1 MNISIDAEKPFDK
14 VQHPLMIETLT
25 KVGIEG
31 TFLNISKAIYDKHT
45 ANTILNGDNWTIL
58 PPKSGT
64 RKGCPLSTLL
74 CDILLE
80 GLATA
85 VRQTKEINGLQV
97 GREELNVSL
106 YADER
111 TLYRENPKD
120 STQKL
125 FEWINTVSKGA
136 GYKSHIR
143 KSVTFLYTNN
153 EILEKEYKY
162 TITFKTA
169 PPKIKYLVIHLF
181 EEAKDLYNKNYKM
194 IIKEVKEDVEKWK
207 DIP

>member
-31 TFLNISKAIYDKHT
+31 IFLNISKAIYDKHT

-74 CDILLE
+74 FDILLE

-106 YADER
+106 YAHDR
-111 TLYRENPKD
+111 KLYRENTKD
-120 STQKL
+120 SAQKL

-136 GYKSHIR
+136 GYKSHIH
-143 KSVTFLYTNN
+143 KSVTFLYTKN

-162 TITFKTA
+162 TITFKIA
-169 PPKIKYLVIHLF
+169 PPKN
-181 EEAKDLYNKNYKM
+181 E
-194 IIKEVKEDVEKWK
+194 
-207 DIP
+207 IPSDRPF

>member
-1 MNISIDAEKPFDK
+1 MIISIDAEKPFDK

-64 RKGCPLSTLL
+64 RKGCPLSALL

-80 GLATA
+80 VLATA

-106 YADER
+106 YADDMILYIETLR
-111 TLYRENPKD
+111 T
-120 STQKL
+120 Q
-125 FEWINTVSKGA
+125 
-136 GYKSHIR
+136 H
-143 KSVTFLYTNN
+143 
-153 EILEKEYKY
+153 
-162 TITFKTA
+162 
-169 PPKIKYLVIHLF
+169 
-181 EEAKDLYNKNYKM
+181 KNCLN
-194 IIKEVKEDVEKWK
+194 
-207 DIP
+207 